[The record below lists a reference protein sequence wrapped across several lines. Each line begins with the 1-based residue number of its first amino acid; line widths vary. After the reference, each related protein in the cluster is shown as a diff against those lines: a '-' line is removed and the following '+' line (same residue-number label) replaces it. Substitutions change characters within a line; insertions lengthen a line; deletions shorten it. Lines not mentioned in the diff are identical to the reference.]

1 MRYFRLNTV
10 TYGTACAPYLA
21 TKCLQHLAQRAPTS
35 QQLGAD
41 AIQQNLYVD
50 DCLSGADT
58 LEEAIRQRDQIC
70 AILGSENRRPW
81 PENPWTSKAGLF
93 LQFVT
98 LCAFVCLCQNI
109 FIAFLGVS
117 LLLLP
122 CVLLAKCSSRPW
134 SGGLVDIFH
143 RLLLWPQF
151 MMRIGCSAL
160 HLPVHILRL
169 TFMVG
174 SAASPGL
181 TGFLG

>member
-1 MRYFRLNTV
+1 V
-10 TYGTACAPYLA
+10 DKKGIEDH
-21 TKCLQHLAQRAPTS
+21 HLCVS
-35 QQLGAD
+35 QGVLLIG
-41 AIQQNLYVD
+41 L
-50 DCLSGADT
+50 
-58 LEEAIRQRDQIC
+58 
-70 AILGSENRRPW
+70 ENRRPW

-151 MMRIGCSAL
+151 MMRIGLCSTLASSYFAADIYGGKCCQPRAYWVLGLRRVL
-160 HLPVHILRL
+160 HLVRCLMSSLKVWNVSLACQR
-169 TFMVG
+169 
-174 SAASPGL
+174 AY
-181 TGFLG
+181 